1 MLSLLFYVLFPALV
15 AIVASNLLTPAA
27 RLLALRVGAI
37 DKPGPRKV
45 HHVPIPRLGGLAVVG
60 AVALVLAPLCAVHP
74 PVPEWLPEGLCPGL
88 ALGLLPIL
96 LVSLRDDIRPLGA
109 MPKLGAQLA
118 GAGIAVSFGIR
129 LGTEVHVFG
138 QPVQLGFL
146 AIPISLLW
154 IVGLTNAFNLVDGLD
169 GLSAGLALISSLSLA
184 AVSFLVGRY
193 GMASASLILSGALV
207 GFLPYNIFPAK
218 VFLGDTGAT
227 AVGFGLA
234 CLALRG
240 GATLSAGM
248 AVLIPVVVL
257 GLPIAEA
264 SISVL
269 RRLLRKAQDGEPRK
283 RLLDADREHFHH
295 KLIARGLGHRRAVLT
310 LYGVG
315 LILAACG
322 LASMFLTTRK
332 AALLFATLLCA
343 AFIGLARLGYYEFAI
358 IRRGLV
364 LKFYESPVLRTALFP
379 VFVDLGLVVLAL
391 YAAIGLK
398 YDDWFLVGNR
408 VLALRLVSLLPAV
421 TVLVFWACRVYR
433 GTWRHISVEDL
444 VRSSTAV
451 VLSATSGFVLYRL
464 VLDETLKF
472 SLFLIYL
479 LLLLVLVNGSRSS
492 FRLLRYWKER
502 GSPEGQLVVLYGS
515 GHGGT
520 LALREALSNRSL
532 AIRPLGF
539 IDDDTE
545 KTGKYVNGYP
555 VLGSLETL
563 PLILREKNVKG
574 LVVTTE
580 KILPESLRAAR
591 RVCEQ
596 EGVWLMRFTVAFG
609 ALSK

>member
-1 MLSLLFYVLFPALV
+1 
-15 AIVASNLLTPAA
+15 
-27 RLLALRVGAI
+27 
-37 DKPGPRKV
+37 
-45 HHVPIPRLGGLAVVG
+45 
-60 AVALVLAPLCAVHP
+60 
-74 PVPEWLPEGLCPGL
+74 
-88 ALGLLPIL
+88 
-96 LVSLRDDIRPLGA
+96 LGA
-109 MPKLGAQLA
+109 LPKLAAQFA
-118 GAGIAVSFGIR
+118 GAGVAVWFGIR
-129 LGTEVHVFG
+129 LGDEVHVFA
-138 QPVQLGFL
+138 QPIRIGYL
-146 AIPISLLW
+146 AIPISVLW

-193 GMASASLILSGALV
+193 GMASASLILSGALI

-218 VFLGDTGAT
+218 VFLGDTGST

-257 GLPIAEA
+257 GLPIAET
-264 SISVL
+264 SVSVL
-269 RRLLRKAQDGEPRK
+269 RRLLHRSNEGEPRR
-283 RLLDADREHFHH
+283 RLLDGDRGHFHH

-315 LILAACG
+315 LIFAACG

-364 LKFYESPVLRTALFP
+364 LKFYESPVLRTSLFP
-379 VFVDLGLVVLAL
+379 VFVDLGLVVIAL

-398 YDDWFLVGNR
+398 YDDWLIAGNR

-421 TVLVFWACRVYR
+421 TVLVFWACRLYR

-444 VRSSTAV
+444 VRSSMAV

-464 VLDETLKF
+464 LLDETFKF
-472 SLFLIYL
+472 SLFLIYV

-502 GSPEGQLVVLYGS
+502 SSPEGELVVLYGS

-520 LALREALSNRSL
+520 LALREALSNRAL
-532 AIRPLGF
+532 AIRPVGF
-539 IDDDTE
+539 IDDDAE

-563 PLILREKNVKG
+563 PSVLRERNVKG
-574 LVVTTE
+574 LVVTTD

-596 EGVWLMRFTVAFG
+596 EGVWLMRFTVAFRT
-609 ALSK
+609 LSK